1 MDTTVKGI
9 ILKTKDY
16 KENDKLLTLLTLEK
30 GKILVSARGVKK
42 PKSKLKAFCQSFCF
56 ADFELTKSSNGYI
69 LTGVNQIE
77 SFFDLTSNI
86 DKFNY
91 AFAILEVV
99 DKICHENQI
108 YVDIFIDCLKSLK
121 QMNYSEV
128 SPQLILAK
136 FLLNILKFEGVN
148 LNLNKC
154 SNCKTPFVSD
164 VFLDMKSGEV
174 LCTACKNLDCVKLEN
189 FVFSAL
195 KILSREDYEK
205 LTTIKFSQKILDAT
219 LKLLVENL
227 KYKFDIFIKSID
239 L

>member
-1 MDTTVKGI
+1 MDTSVKGI

-16 KENDKLLTLLTLEK
+16 KESDKLLTLLTLEK
-30 GKILVSARGVKK
+30 GKILVNARGVKK

-77 SFFDLTSNI
+77 SFFDLTCNI

-91 AFAILEVV
+91 AFAVLEVA
-99 DKICHENQI
+99 DKICLENQI
-108 YVDIFIDCLKSLK
+108 YVDIFIDTLKCLK
-121 QMNYSEV
+121 QMNYTEIN
-128 SPQLILAK
+128 PQLLLAK
-136 FLLNILKFEGVN
+136 FILNILKFEGVN

-154 SNCKTPFVSD
+154 NNCKTPFVSD
-164 VFLDMKSGEV
+164 VYLDMKSGEV
-174 LCTACKNLDCVKLEN
+174 LCTACKNLDCTKLES

-195 KILSREDYEK
+195 KILSREDYEN
-205 LTTIKFSQKILDAT
+205 LSTIKFSKKITDAT
-219 LKLLVENL
+219 IKLLLQNL
-227 KYKFDIFIKSID
+227 RYKFDLYLKSIE

>member
-1 MDTTVKGI
+1 MDISVKGI

-16 KENDKLLTLLTLEK
+16 KENDKLLTILTLEK
-30 GKILVSARGVKK
+30 GKILVNAKGVKK

-86 DKFNY
+86 NKFSY
-91 AFAILEVV
+91 AFAVLEIA
-99 DKICHENQI
+99 DKICFENQA
-108 YVDIFIDCLKSLK
+108 YVNVFIDCLKCLK
-121 QMNYSEV
+121 QMNFTDVE
-128 SPQLILAK
+128 PKLIFSK
-136 FLLNILKFEGVN
+136 FILSILKYEGVN

-154 SNCKTPFVSD
+154 NCCKTPFVSD
-164 VFLDMKSGEV
+164 VYLDMNTGEV
-174 LCTACKNLDCVKLEN
+174 LCVACKNLDCIKLDKA
-189 FVFSAL
+189 VFSVL

-205 LTTIKFSQKILDAT
+205 LSTIKFSAKILDAT
-219 LKLLVENL
+219 LNHLLQHL
-227 KYKFDIFIKSID
+227 RHKFDVYIKSID

>member
-1 MDTTVKGI
+1 MDISVKGI

-30 GKILVSARGVKK
+30 GKILVNARGVKK

-77 SFFDLTSNI
+77 SFFDLTCNI

-91 AFAILEVV
+91 AFAVLEIA
-99 DKICHENQI
+99 DKICLENQV
-108 YVDIFIDCLKSLK
+108 YVDIFIDCLKCLK
-121 QMNYSEV
+121 QMNYTEIN
-128 SPQLILAK
+128 PQLLLSKFIL
-136 FLLNILKFEGVN
+136 NTLKFEGVN

-154 SNCKTPFVSD
+154 NNCKTPFVSD

-195 KILSREDYEK
+195 KILSREEYEN
-205 LTTIKFSQKILDAT
+205 LSTIKFNQKITDAT
-219 LKLLVENL
+219 LKLLLQNL
-227 KYKFDIFIKSID
+227 RYKFDIFIKSVD